1 MLHFLSNYDEF
12 YIFTFYVNYD
22 KILILNNRR
31 TRDMKKSNKNL
42 VVLRL
47 IISILLAVSLS
58 ACSVRDSALEEP
70 GESYDLVQIDRLD
83 ETLKKNEEK
92 DVIFLVFYSYVN
104 SNETIEYQE
113 RYSFC
118 YRRED
123 GGIIKDSITIED
135 DQEVVVYPLDEGEK
149 PRLEIWRIEG
159 FLGIK
164 TEFRFFV
171 PEESILELY
180 GFSNSTEIEPD
191 DES

>member
-1 MLHFLSNYDEF
+1 
-12 YIFTFYVNYD
+12 
-22 KILILNNRR
+22 
-31 TRDMKKSNKNL
+31 MKKSNKNL

-47 IISILLAVSLS
+47 IVSILLAVSLS

-83 ETLKKNEEK
+83 ETLKKNEDK

-159 FLGIK
+159 FLGTK

>member
-1 MLHFLSNYDEF
+1 
-12 YIFTFYVNYD
+12 
-22 KILILNNRR
+22 
-31 TRDMKKSNKNL
+31 MKKSNKNL

-47 IISILLAVSLS
+47 IVSILLAVSLS

-135 DQEVVVYPLDEGEK
+135 DQE
-149 PRLEIWRIEG
+149 
-159 FLGIK
+159 
-164 TEFRFFV
+164 
-171 PEESILELY
+171 EEV
-180 GFSNSTEIEPD
+180 
-191 DES
+191 